1 MHAEPITCYRP
12 RPEAV
17 AEVASPPYDVFD
29 RASAAAYVAAHPAS
43 FLAVERPE
51 TTFPPDHDRAAD
63 DVYQRAHDLLA
74 ERVGDGTLL
83 RDGTPCYYLY
93 RLIRNG
99 REQTGIVA
107 ACAVDDYANG
117 IVRRHELTRP
127 AKVEDRVR
135 HIEAT
140 GCQTGPIFLAY
151 RDNPVMEAL
160 VEAAKLSEPLYDFT
174 DERGVRHTVWRVAR
188 PAAVESFRA
197 MFDFIPCAYIVDGHH
212 RAAASARVCQ
222 HMRTEAG
229 EGHTGDEAYNFLLC
243 ALFPASQLTVEPY
256 DRVVADAAG
265 LDEEDLVEALG
276 RAGMLVG
283 ERRAEPVL
291 PAERGR
297 FGMYAFG
304 AWRELSYVGERP
316 DDPAGALDVSVLQER
331 VLGPVL
337 GVADPRE
344 DRRLSYVSGV
354 DGPEA
359 LVARAGER
367 GVAFT
372 LHPTSMA
379 ELMAVSDAGLLMPPK
394 STWLE
399 PKLKSGLF
407 VRRVSH
413 HESILDGHRRRS
425 GEKDR

>member
-12 RPEAV
+12 RPEAA
-17 AEVASPPYDVFD
+17 AELASLPYDVYD
-29 RASAAAYVAAHPAS
+29 RASAAAFVAAHPRS
-43 FLAVERPE
+43 FLAIDRPE
-51 TTFPPDHDRAAD
+51 ASFPPDHDPYAD

-74 ERVGDGTLL
+74 ERVSDGTLL

-93 RLIRNG
+93 RLVKEG

-107 ACAVDDYANG
+107 ACAIDDYANG

-127 AKVEDRVR
+127 VKEDDRVR

-140 GCQTGPIFLAY
+140 GCQTGPIYLAY

-160 VEAAKLSEPLYDFT
+160 VEAAKLSDPLYDFT
-174 DERGVRHTVWRVAR
+174 DEQGVRHTIWRVAR

-197 MFDFIPCAYIVDGHH
+197 MFAYVPCAYIVDGHH
-212 RAAASARVCQ
+212 RAAAAARVCRR
-222 HMRTEAG
+222 MRTEG
-229 EGHTGDEAYNFLLC
+229 GDGHTGDEAYNYLLC
-243 ALFPASQLTVEPY
+243 ALFPAGQLTVEPY
-256 DRVVADAAG
+256 DRVVADCAG
-265 LDEEDLVEALG
+265 LDEEGLVAALEAG
-276 RAGMLVG
+276 GMLVG
-283 ERRAEPVL
+283 ARRPEPVR
-291 PAERGR
+291 PSERGR

-316 DDPAGALDVSVLQER
+316 DDPAGALDVSILQER

-337 GVADPRE
+337 KVADPRE
-344 DRRLSYVSGV
+344 DSRVSFVGGIE
-354 DGPEA
+354 GPEE
-359 LVARAGER
+359 LVRRAGKK
-367 GVAFT
+367 GVAFS

-399 PKLKSGLF
+399 PKLRSGLF
-407 VRRVSH
+407 IRRVSH
-413 HESILDGHRRRS
+413 RHSLLDGCRRRA
-425 GEKDR
+425 GEKDQ